1 MKNCF
6 LKQRKVI
13 EGTIFLYFLI
23 KCHLLAEKQLA
34 VSCTAGGQINI
45 LVTWGLWKKAPQTCS
60 CQQLFFPPFFFALL
74 NFFPFN
80 LFSSSSSFL
89 LIWMSMPQA
98 WHRAPQSP
106 SCGSGRAQWLP
117 PRSPAGQM
125 LLLGGTMAPG
135 RRYGNAG
142 TGAGAGAW
150 PAVESCHIASA
161 LTESLINA

>member
-1 MKNCF
+1 M
-6 LKQRKVI
+6 

-23 KCHLLAEKQLA
+23 KCHLLAEKRLA

-60 CQQLFFPPFFFALL
+60 CQQLFFPPFFFAPLL
-74 NFFPFN
+74 NFCPLN
-80 LFSSSSSFL
+80 LFSGSSSPL
-89 LIWMSMPQA
+89 CICISMPQA
-98 WHRAPQSP
+98 WHRAPWSP
-106 SCGSGRAQWLP
+106 SCGSGRAQWP
-117 PRSPAGQM
+117 PGGQM

>member
-23 KCHLLAEKQLA
+23 KCHLLAGKQLA

-45 LVTWGLWKKAPQTCS
+45 SVTWGLWKKAPQTCS

-74 NFFPFN
+74 LNFIPFH

-89 LIWMSMPQA
+89 LLRISMPQA
-98 WHRAPQSP
+98 RHCAPPPVAVAPLARRAAAPAGRHDGARP
-106 SCGSGRAQWLP
+106 SLRQRWDWGRGRGLASSRKLP
-117 PRSPAGQM
+117 HCLSINGVFNKRLRGSPA
-125 LLLGGTMAPG
+125 
-135 RRYGNAG
+135 N
-142 TGAGAGAW
+142 
-150 PAVESCHIASA
+150 
-161 LTESLINA
+161 

>member
-23 KCHLLAEKQLA
+23 KCHLLAGKQLA

-45 LVTWGLWKKAPQTCS
+45 SVTWGLWKKAPQTCS

-74 NFFPFN
+74 LNFFPFH

-89 LIWMSMPQA
+89 LLRISMPQA
-98 WHRAPQSP
+98 RHCAPP
-106 SCGSGRAQWLP
+106 PGPPALGRAVPSGCRPARP
-117 PRSPAGQM
+117 PGSCSCWEARW
-125 LLLGGTMAPG
+125 
-135 RRYGNAG
+135 R
-142 TGAGAGAW
+142 
-150 PAVESCHIASA
+150 PAVATATLGLGPGPGPGQQSKAATLPQH
-161 LTESLINA
+161 